1 MWGCRWRENKWG
13 ASPFFLCKTG
23 VDERDGVDKKKPQ
36 KMTQE
41 GGCAANELISLT
53 QILLCTFSLTQSFLR
68 GFS

>member
-23 VDERDGVDKKKPQ
+23 VDERDGVGKKSLK
-36 KMTQE
+36 KSHKKE
-41 GGCAANELISLT
+41 GVQPMNGCPSHKFFYVL
-53 QILLCTFSLTQSFLR
+53 FSLTQSFLR